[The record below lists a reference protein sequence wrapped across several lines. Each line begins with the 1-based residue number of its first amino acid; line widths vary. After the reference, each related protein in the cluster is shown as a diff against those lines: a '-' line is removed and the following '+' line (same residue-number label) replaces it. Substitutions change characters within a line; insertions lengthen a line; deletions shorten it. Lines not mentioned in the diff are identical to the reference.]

1 MAAGSLSLAV
11 RGISEPFVLIEG
23 NSSYIIYLMANLLSI
38 SDVDT
43 LGSSREYLNYLGIDL
58 RSHEIAGI
66 KLLCEK
72 LLELKQ
78 DAYIFNDFILGYK
91 IPQISKEFDLLRL
104 SDDLVIN
111 IELKREYNHD
121 KILTQLARN
130 SYYLKSLNR
139 KHAHYTFVSETE
151 KFYKLL
157 ESSSDIQLVDPK
169 EVLEQLS
176 RQKAYTP
183 DDMDG
188 LFKPSNYLVSPFNST
203 RKFIDKEY
211 FLTGQ
216 QEDIKNNI
224 IQTLSLNE
232 PCIISVE
239 GMPGTGKT
247 LLLYDLARRV
257 AKISTKKVLV
267 VHVGQ
272 LNQGHE
278 ILKELAELDVIS
290 VRGVLGKLESINSE
304 HYSCIIVDETQRI
317 RQDQLET
324 IIDVARKMQ
333 LGVIVGYDKAQTLS
347 AAEIKSGSIE
357 LIESRRTVGYALT
370 QKIRTNANVASF
382 IGTLFY
388 GNRSLT
394 SVKKNVSIVYF
405 SDLHKAQ
412 EYIQSRKEYQLLTY
426 TSSRYSSHP
435 IDSIDT
441 ADELT
446 QNAHRVIGQEF
457 DNVIAVIDNV
467 FYYDEDGTLKS
478 ATRSGVPYNQLK
490 MLFQIIT
497 RTRTKLEIVV
507 VNNKDVFQKILQNI
521 NT

>member
-1 MAAGSLSLAV
+1 
-11 RGISEPFVLIEG
+11 
-23 NSSYIIYLMANLLSI
+23 MANLLSI

-43 LGSSREYLNYLGIDL
+43 LGSSCEYLNYLGIDL
-58 RSHEIAGI
+58 RSHEIVGI

-72 LLELKQ
+72 LLELRQ
-78 DAYIFNDFILGYK
+78 SAYIFNDFIVGYK

-139 KHAHYTFVSETE
+139 KHAHYTFVSETG

-157 ESSSDIQLVDPK
+157 ENGDDIQLVDTG
-169 EVLEQLS
+169 EILELLS
-176 RQKAYTP
+176 KQKAYTP
-183 DDMDG
+183 DDMDN
-188 LFKPSNYLVSPFNST
+188 LFEPSNYLVSPFNST
-203 RKFIDKEY
+203 QKFIDNEY
-211 FLTGQ
+211 FLTAQ
-216 QEDIKNNI
+216 QEDIKNKI
-224 IQTLSLNE
+224 IQRLSLNE

-257 AKISTKKVLV
+257 AKLSTKNVLI

-278 ILKELAELDVIS
+278 ALKELDELDVIS
-290 VRGVLGKLESINSE
+290 VRSVLGKLENINSE
-304 HYSCIIVDETQRI
+304 HYGCIIIDETQRI
-317 RQDQLET
+317 RQGQLEA
-324 IIDVARKMQ
+324 IMDVARKMQ
-333 LGVIVGYDKAQTLS
+333 LGIIVGYDKAQTLS

-357 LIESRRTVGYALT
+357 LIESRRTVGYSLT

-388 GNRSLT
+388 GNKSLT
-394 SVKKNVSIVYF
+394 SVKKNINIVYF

-412 EYIQSRKEYQLLTY
+412 KYIQSRKEYQFLTY

-441 ADELT
+441 SSES

-478 ATRSGVPYNQLK
+478 AVRSGVPYNQLK

-507 VNNKDVFQKILQNI
+507 VNNKDVFQKILKNI
-521 NT
+521 NS